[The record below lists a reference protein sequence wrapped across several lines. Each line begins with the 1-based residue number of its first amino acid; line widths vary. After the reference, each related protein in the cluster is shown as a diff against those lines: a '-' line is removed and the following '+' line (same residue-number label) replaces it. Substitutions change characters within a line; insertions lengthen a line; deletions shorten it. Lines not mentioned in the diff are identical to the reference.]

1 MSAAPLG
8 VAEEL
13 LEADRLGDYPHPRH
27 TETLYGQ
34 DEAEARFLAA
44 FNSHRLPH
52 AWLITGPRGIGKATL
67 AWRIARFL
75 IAQPLEQDDGLF
87 GEPEAPQTLAVDPA
101 HPVARRIAAGSEGN
115 LMLLRR
121 KWIEKPAPARFKTVI
136 DVESTRDLK
145 RFFAYSAAEKARRV
159 VLIDS
164 VDEMNASAA
173 NAVLKVLEEP
183 PLNTVLLLISHA
195 PASLL
200 PTIRSR
206 CSVLPCAPLS
216 EAALT
221 AALREAGA
229 EPPEDTTHRAALSA
243 LSEGSVATALQL
255 IDDEGLALYA
265 NLVTLF
271 RDLPRLDRPATLA
284 MAAKCG
290 GREAQDR
297 FRLTVRLIDTF
308 LARTARSGAL
318 GPPPPG
324 TPPAPEAAPG
334 EAALLA
340 RLAPDTTRARAWAEL
355 AATLGARA
363 RAGAAVNLDAP
374 ALITDICLKISEAA
388 ADMRL

>member
-13 LEADRLGDYPHPRH
+13 PEADRLGDYPHPRH

-34 DEAEARFLAA
+34 EEAEARFLAA
-44 FNSHRLPH
+44 FNSGRLPH

-75 IAQPLEQDDGLF
+75 ISQPLDDGGGLF
-87 GEPEAPQTLAVDPA
+87 GEPDKPETLAVDPN
-101 HPVARRIAAGSEGN
+101 HPVARRITAGSEGN

-121 KWIEKPAPARFKTVI
+121 KWVEKPAPARFKTVI
-136 DVESTRDLK
+136 DVESTRELK

-183 PLNTVLLLISHA
+183 PENTVLLLISHA

-206 CSVLPCAPLS
+206 CQILPCAPLS
-216 EAALT
+216 EASLT
-221 AALREAGA
+221 AALRGAGA
-229 EPPEDTTHRAALSA
+229 EPPEDPVQRAALSA

-255 IDDEGLALYA
+255 IDDEGLTLYA
-265 NLVTLF
+265 ALVALF

-284 MAAKCG
+284 LAGKCG
-290 GREAQDR
+290 GRDAADR
-297 FRLTVRLIDTF
+297 FRLTVRLIDTL
-308 LARTARSGAL
+308 LARTARTGAL
-318 GPPPPG
+318 GPPS
-324 TPPAPEAAPG
+324 PEAAPG

-374 ALITDICLKISEAA
+374 ALITDICLKISDAA
-388 ADMRL
+388 AAMRL

>member
-8 VAEEL
+8 LAEETP
-13 LEADRLGDYPHPRH
+13 EADRLGGYPHPRH

-34 DEAEARFLAA
+34 EAAEARFLAA
-44 FNSHRLPH
+44 FNSGRLPH

-75 IAQPLEQDDGLF
+75 IATPLEQEAGLF
-87 GEPEAPQTLAVDPA
+87 GEPELPESLAVDPG

-121 KWIEKPAPARFKTVI
+121 KWVEKPAPARFKTVI
-136 DVESTRDLK
+136 DVDSTRELK

-164 VDEMNASAA
+164 VDEMSTSAA

-206 CSVLPCAPLS
+206 CQVLPCATLS
-216 EAALT
+216 EAALI

-229 EPPEDTTHRAALSA
+229 EPPEDAGKRAALTA

-265 NLVTLF
+265 ALVALF

-284 MAAKCG
+284 LAAKCG
-290 GREAQDR
+290 GRAAQDR
-297 FRLTVRLIDTF
+297 FRLTVRLIDTL
-308 LARTARSGAL
+308 LARIARTGAL
-318 GPPPPG
+318 GPLPAG
-324 TPPAPEAAPG
+324 SAPAPEAAPG

-340 RLAPDTTRARAWAEL
+340 RLAPDATRARAWAEL

-388 ADMRL
+388 AEMRL

>member
-8 VAEEL
+8 VAEEMP
-13 LEADRLGDYPHPRH
+13 EADRLGDYPHPRH

-34 DEAEARFLAA
+34 EEAEARFLAA
-44 FNSHRLPH
+44 FNSGRLPH

-75 IAQPLEQDDGLF
+75 IATPLAQDEGLF
-87 GEPEAPQTLAVDPA
+87 GEPEMPESLEIDAG
-101 HPVARRIAAGSEGN
+101 HPVARRISAGSEGN

-121 KWIEKPAPARFKTVI
+121 KWMEKPAPARFKTVI
-136 DVESTRDLK
+136 DVESARDLK
-145 RFFAYSAAEKARRV
+145 KFFAYSAAENARRV

-164 VDEMNASAA
+164 IDEMNASAA

-183 PLNTVLLLISHA
+183 PENTVLLLISHA
-195 PASLL
+195 PAALL

-206 CSVLPCAPLS
+206 CQVLPCAPLS

-229 EPPEDTTHRAALSA
+229 EPPEDAGQRAALSA

-265 NLVTLF
+265 ALVALF

-290 GREAQDR
+290 GRDAQDR
-297 FRLTVRLIDTF
+297 FRLTTRLIDTL
-308 LARTARSGAL
+308 LARIARTGAL
-318 GPPPPG
+318 GPPS
-324 TPPAPEAAPG
+324 PEAAPG

-340 RLAPDTTRARAWAEL
+340 RLAPDAARARAWAEL

-388 ADMRL
+388 AEMRL